1 MKFSANCI
9 MECNGYNQS
18 FFSVSETI
26 TGLNNKI
33 TVRLLLTV
41 ISKPIKILTYLE
53 FEESG
58 LFSLFISV

>member
-9 MECNGYNQS
+9 MECNESNQS
-18 FFSVSETI
+18 FFSESETI

-33 TVRLLLTV
+33 TVRLLL
-41 ISKPIKILTYLE
+41 PIKILTYLE